1 MLQRRSLLIPQ
12 SDCPAAVGLRSAIG
26 GANANLHEIRLDGPG
41 VATDSG
47 PLGWL
52 RNDRLRRPG
61 IFMRT

>member
-1 MLQRRSLLIPQ
+1 MH
-12 SDCPAAVGLRSAIG
+12 V
-26 GANANLHEIRLDGPG
+26 IRLDGPG